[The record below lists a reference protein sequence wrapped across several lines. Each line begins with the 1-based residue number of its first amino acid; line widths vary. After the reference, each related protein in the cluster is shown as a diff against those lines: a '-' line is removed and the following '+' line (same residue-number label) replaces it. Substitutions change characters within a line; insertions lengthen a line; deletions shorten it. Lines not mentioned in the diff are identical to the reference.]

1 MALQKNGFHVNL
13 LQTLDAIMK
22 KFLVFLVFC
31 FSVHAMSKLA
41 PVQNV
46 GVRTLLYEDKRKSV
60 PIAVECWYPTEQN
73 GPFDEEIRNASL
85 SKRKEKY
92 PLILVSHGNRGDR
105 RDICW
110 LAESLVKK
118 GFIVASVEH
127 HGNCR
132 SHYDP
137 RLSLRF
143 WERPRDIS
151 SALDHLLKD
160 GTISNRID
168 RERVGFVG
176 YSLGGMTGLA
186 LGGASPKNVK
196 EVLVN
201 EQKRYQEIE
210 ASELE
215 AMNVEEAYQNL
226 ADERIKALLLIC
238 PAIFV
243 YPPHSLKNIHVPVG
257 LVASLHDEVLPH
269 DEHAYQIM
277 KHLVPAKLKLYR
289 EKVSH
294 MAFGDPEH
302 PDLAKIHEEVVTF
315 AADFFD
321 EQLTK

>member
-1 MALQKNGFHVNL
+1 
-13 LQTLDAIMK
+13 MK

-31 FSVHAMSKLA
+31 LSVHAMSKLP

-46 GVRTLLYEDKRKSV
+46 GVRTLFYEDKRKSV
-60 PIAVECWYPTEQN
+60 PIAVEFWYPTEQN
-73 GPFDEEIRNASL
+73 GPIDEEIRNAPL
-85 SKRKEKY
+85 SKKGGKY

-110 LAESLVKK
+110 LAETLVKK
-118 GFIVASVEH
+118 GFAVASVEH

-132 SHYDP
+132 SYYDP
-137 RLSLRF
+137 RMSLRF

-151 SALDHLLKD
+151 AALDHILKD
-160 GTISNRID
+160 GAISNRID
-168 RERVGFVG
+168 RERIGFVG

-186 LGGASPKNVK
+186 LGGATPKNVK
-196 EVLVN
+196 EVLIS
-201 EQKRYQEIE
+201 EQKRFQEVE
-210 ASELE
+210 VSELE

-238 PAIFV
+238 PAIFM
-243 YPPHSLKNIHVPVG
+243 YPPQALRHIQVPVG

-269 DEHAYQIM
+269 EEHAYQIM

-302 PDLAKIHEEVVTF
+302 PDLVKVHEEVGTF
-315 AADFFD
+315 ASDFFD
-321 EQLTK
+321 EQLKK